1 MKNLVDNFPKQHRV
15 TVLIASMLFALLIAL
30 PSESA
35 KASRMTGHPVV
46 TSNNIVANYAALS
59 IGQDYPVPLDFSEAN
74 TEIEFTDL
82 FKVKIRSGDSLA
94 TIFTRIKQPQ
104 KTIKTSYS

>member
-1 MKNLVDNFPKQHRV
+1 MHTNIPFLSPITCFISSN
-15 TVLIASMLFALLIAL
+15 TITGLLL
-30 PSESA
+30 A

-82 FKVKIRSGDSLA
+82 FKVKIK
-94 TIFTRIKQPQ
+94 RIRK
-104 KTIKTSYS
+104 INGRIL